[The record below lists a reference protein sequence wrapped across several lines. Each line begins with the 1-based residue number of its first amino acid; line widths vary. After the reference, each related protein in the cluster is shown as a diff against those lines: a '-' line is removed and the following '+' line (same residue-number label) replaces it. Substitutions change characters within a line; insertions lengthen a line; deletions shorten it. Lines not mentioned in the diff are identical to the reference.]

1 MNYMNKEGNYK
12 GFEMQEETLKER
24 FDKAFYALLDAG
36 ERLQELCQKLEYAG
50 KLIQLNKVKQKQV
63 KELLNNDN

>member
-1 MNYMNKEGNYK
+1 
-12 GFEMQEETLKER
+12 MQEETLKER

>member
-1 MNYMNKEGNYK
+1 
-12 GFEMQEETLKER
+12 MQKETLKER

-36 ERLQELCQKLEYAG
+36 KRQQELYQKLEYAG